1 MNDKNKIKDD
11 IWEIL
16 DEHFQLDVNSIK
28 TSDDF
33 RQELDS
39 LDLIDLVMQIEKTY
53 NISIPDNVIEEFNTY
68 DDIINYLANL

>member
-11 IWEIL
+11 IWGIL
-16 DEHFQLDVNSIK
+16 DEHFQLDVNNIK
-28 TSDDF
+28 TSDNF

-39 LDLIDLVMQIEKTY
+39 IDVIDLLMMVEKTY
-53 NISIPDNVIEEFNTY
+53 DISIPDQMIEGFNTY

>member
-33 RQELDS
+33 HQELDS

-53 NISIPDNVIEEFNTY
+53 NISILDNVIEEFNTY
-68 DDIINYLANL
+68 DDIINYLTNL